1 MVTIQRPS
9 SWTLITAMTRWNIF
23 SIPYVHGSKC
33 DCSEVLKI
41 KEGSLK
47 LFTESCYCG
56 HNSKAVHFLHFLKEI
71 SQQSWLDKLAVFWQK
86 KSNLRR
92 NSQYSVKIGQFCS
105 FTADLFC
112 GANRFCWLHCWSM
125 IPRWPS
131 FKAAKHNLVFQLF
144 RFCISTAKIEFQY
157 TSVFVQVADFLLNDL
172 TESETQKEMSKWF
185 AFKILP
191 RSCLRSCPPSCPPVC
206 PPSWPQVV
214 PPSCP
219 PRCPPSSLPSCPPCC
234 PRVVQV
240 IRLQNPVPVSANPR

>member
-1 MVTIQRPS
+1 MIRGV
-9 SWTLITAMTRWNIF
+9 
-23 SIPYVHGSKC
+23 
-33 DCSEVLKI
+33 

-56 HNSKAVHFLHFLKEI
+56 HISKAVHFLHFLKEI
-71 SQQSWLDKLAVFWQK
+71 WQQSWLDKLPVFSQK
-86 KSNLRR
+86 KSKIWEGTLSTVLKLVNFAVLR
-92 NSQYSVKIGQFCS
+92 
-105 FTADLFC
+105 ADLFC

-214 PPSCP
+214 PQAVLQGVPQVLCQVVP
-219 PRCPPSSLPSCPPCC
+219 H
-234 PRVVQV
+234 VVQELSKWFAFKILWLFRPIQDKSFADTESERSRTPAKV
-240 IRLQNPVPVSANPR
+240 HGLKSNDQGPGSGVKD